1 MVTNTLTWRAVFRSF
16 SPPSVVTDVLTDL
29 MIGAGVD
36 MLSDIEI
43 IVMATPAI
51 TLELMVGVA
60 YAGGVLT
67 NLLLLLLL
75 LLLYVLII
83 DSVTAIDVDMLA
95 DENENGL
102 AAVMIPLEFTLS
114 AP

>member
-36 MLSDIEI
+36 MLSEIEI
-43 IVMATPAI
+43 IVMTTPAI
-51 TLELMVGVA
+51 NLELMVGVA
-60 YAGGVLT
+60 YAVGVLT
-67 NLLLLLLL
+67 NLLL
-75 LLLYVLII
+75 YVLII
-83 DSVTAIDVDMLA
+83 ESVTVLDVDMLA
-95 DENENGL
+95 DENANGL
-102 AAVMIPLEFTLS
+102 GTVMTPLEFTLP

>member
-1 MVTNTLTWRAVFRSF
+1 MVTNTLIWRAVFRSF
-16 SPPSVVTDVLTDL
+16 SHPCVVIDVLADP

-67 NLLLLLLL
+67 NLLLL
-75 LLLYVLII
+75 YVLTIE
-83 DSVTAIDVDMLA
+83 SVTVIDVDMLA
-95 DENENGL
+95 DENVNGL
-102 AAVMIPLEFTLS
+102 VAVTTPLEFTLS